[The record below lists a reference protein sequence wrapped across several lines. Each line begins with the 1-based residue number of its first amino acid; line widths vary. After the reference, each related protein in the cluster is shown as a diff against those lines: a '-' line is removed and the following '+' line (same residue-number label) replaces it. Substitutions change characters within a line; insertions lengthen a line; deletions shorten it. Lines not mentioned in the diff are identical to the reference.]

1 MVGILQYESESDGI
15 IRLWTGI
22 VNSAKICETNFSIQ
36 TNQRF
41 LCPQDVPYRQPK
53 KTFEK
58 KH

>member
-41 LCPQDVPYRQPK
+41 LCPQDVPY
-53 KTFEK
+53 
-58 KH
+58 H